1 MQFLS
6 GCGLEAAARIQ
17 RSSQHRIDPFSRYA
31 HSKTVSWRGSCSH
44 GSNHDTRQLPWR
56 FIQQQ
61 NRGIQLMS
69 DDEVE
74 IAIPIQIARR
84 QRSTNPFRSKVF
96 TRLHS
101 HVGKLSILIIA
112 KQMGWHAI
120 RLGPGKT
127 AIFNVAISDGQIEPP
142 VVINEP
148 ESNTGITP
156 EINQIVKMIGMKQEE
171 LKTLA
176 AGQPELYRQ
185 FSNDLDQLDSSYNA
199 LKSELN
205 ETPNQEL
212 LLEAMIQ
219 NLQLQLNV
227 LNQQLNI
234 INQIKQSK
242 KYSHEKKD
250 QSI

>member
-1 MQFLS
+1 MVVGGTVTLA
-6 GCGLEAAARIQ
+6 GALDLAAAPALVAMARHFGT
-17 RSSQHRIDPFSRYA
+17 SAESQLFSQIVM
-31 HSKTVSWRGSCSH
+31 T
-44 GSNHDTRQLPWR
+44 LPAAM
-56 FIQQQ
+56 
-61 NRGIQLMS
+61 L
-69 DDEVE
+69 V
-74 IAIPIQIARR
+74 IAASVYFFVVNKKPA
-84 QRSTNPFRSKVF
+84 
-96 TRLHS
+96 
-101 HVGKLSILIIA
+101 
-112 KQMGWHAI
+112 
-120 RLGPGKT
+120 
-127 AIFNVAISDGQIEPP
+127 EPP

>member
-1 MQFLS
+1 MSNELKKFIRDNREAFDDKEPSAMLWGRIES
-6 GCGLEAAARIQ
+6 NLVAGPEKRSIIRPLYKWAMGAAAML
-17 RSSQHRIDPFSRYA
+17 
-31 HSKTVSWRGSCSH
+31 V
-44 GSNHDTRQLPWR
+44 
-56 FIQQQ
+56 
-61 NRGIQLMS
+61 
-69 DDEVE
+69 
-74 IAIPIQIARR
+74 IAA
-84 QRSTNPFRSKVF
+84 SVYFFVVN
-96 TRLHS
+96 
-101 HVGKLSILIIA
+101 GKPA
-112 KQMGWHAI
+112 
-120 RLGPGKT
+120 
-127 AIFNVAISDGQIEPP
+127 EPS

-148 ESNTGITP
+148 DSNTGITP